1 MLPSLLRRW
10 APAVLR
16 PNLIISPDV
25 TAWLRSPARLF
36 SSSSSST
43 DVSSSPSPLRVNWM
57 PSSQSTTRGIPAR
70 PDAPLDTNWKFL
82 QGKLEEVVVNVDST
96 AEEIWKY
103 REDLIVQSLPKPT
116 DAYSGWSNLIL
127 NARQGLHDSTLP
139 AGRSIDVY
147 NKDVAAAFAKLRR
160 IIIQNGVVKELR
172 LAERHEKK
180 GDKRRRLKSER
191 WRRRFAYEVRKKVQ
205 LVNEIRARGS

>member
-1 MLPSLLRRW
+1 M
-10 APAVLR
+10 
-16 PNLIISPDV
+16 
-25 TAWLRSPARLF
+25 
-36 SSSSSST
+36 
-43 DVSSSPSPLRVNWM
+43 
-57 PSSQSTTRGIPAR
+57 
-70 PDAPLDTNWKFL
+70 
-82 QGKLEEVVVNVDST
+82 NVDST

-160 IIIQNGVVKELR
+160 TIIQNGVVKELR

-191 WRRRFAYEVRKKVQ
+191 WRRRFAYEVCPVLLLLRLSHEMS
-205 LVNEIRARGS
+205 LVGEEEGAASERDSCSWIIGPLSLQCIFFVLLLQHFLVL

>member
-57 PSSQSTTRGIPAR
+57 PSSQSTTRGIPPR

-116 DAYSGWSNLIL
+116 DAYSG
-127 NARQGLHDSTLP
+127 
-139 AGRSIDVY
+139 RSIDVY

-160 IIIQNGVVKELR
+160 TIIQNGVVKELR

>member
-57 PSSQSTTRGIPAR
+57 PSSQSTTRGIPPR

-103 REDLIVQSLPKPT
+103 REDLIVQSLPKPA
-116 DAYSGWSNLIL
+116 DAYS
-127 NARQGLHDSTLP
+127 
-139 AGRSIDVY
+139 GRSIDVY

-160 IIIQNGVVKELR
+160 TIIQNGVVKELR